1 MGGEDDDKQPNGE
14 AVQPEEPQEEPE
26 AVAERLWG
34 QVGNITPSS
43 HID

>member
-1 MGGEDDDKQPNGE
+1 MGDEDEDKPNGE

-34 QVGNITPSS
+34 QVIILS
-43 HID
+43 HSP